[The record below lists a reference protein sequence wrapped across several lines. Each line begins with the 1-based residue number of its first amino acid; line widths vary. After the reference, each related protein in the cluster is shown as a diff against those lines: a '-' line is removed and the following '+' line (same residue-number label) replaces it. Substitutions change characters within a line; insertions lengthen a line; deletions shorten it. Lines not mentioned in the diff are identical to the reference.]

1 MYFSKIL
8 TEALSYTYIYSQR
21 YQIKLMYLKIIHVFD
36 FNFLSTS
43 FCFLA
48 TEIGGYLLNSATD
61 LLLCH
66 TNHNPQSCGHF
77 FMDVYFINHNYSIK
91 YLLSIA

>member
-1 MYFSKIL
+1 M
-8 TEALSYTYIYSQR
+8 
-21 YQIKLMYLKIIHVFD
+21 KLMYMSLILI
-36 FNFLSTS
+36 
-43 FCFLA
+43 FLA
-48 TEIGGYLLNSATD
+48 HFLFLAIEIGGYLLNSATD